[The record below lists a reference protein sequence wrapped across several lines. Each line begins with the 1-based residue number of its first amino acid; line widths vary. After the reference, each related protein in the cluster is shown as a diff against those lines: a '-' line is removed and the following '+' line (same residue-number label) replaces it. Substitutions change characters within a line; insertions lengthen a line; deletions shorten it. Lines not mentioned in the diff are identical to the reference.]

1 MTCTLPVGLSCYQ
14 NNSEFSEKVGVTR
27 LSIIVKKRLKSAI
40 VVCKLFFLY
49 HKKNRATVEH
59 VTTDF
64 VTLVKGG

>member
-1 MTCTLPVGLSCYQ
+1 MACTLPVGLSCYQ

-27 LSIIVKKRLKSAI
+27 LSIIVKKKVKKRYCRLQIVFFYAI
-40 VVCKLFFLY
+40 R
-49 HKKNRATVEH
+49 NRATVEH